1 MGARRDLRH
10 HAAIAGVFGDLAQNL
25 VGQNLAASVEADAD
39 HGSRGLV
46 AGGLDA

>member
-1 MGARRDLRH
+1 MDYRSIDDRYAVSGQITAD
-10 HAAIAGVFGDLAQNL
+10 L